1 MTSLLGQ
8 PQKKLADLTDEELAN
23 RVLRSP
29 ALDSMEPTCVELAKR
44 VLKLS
49 TDQELRNAVD
59 SQQTH
64 AMRMEF
70 FEGFTTAMNRHLV
83 CPLNASE
90 TRKVLEACYAFIR
103 ANYAQLLEDVDGDRY
118 TWRDAGA
125 AYYETRNTHA
135 MPLSDSTYDVKK

>member
-1 MTSLLGQ
+1 MTFLLGQ

-23 RVLRSP
+23 RVLQSP

-44 VLKLS
+44 VLALATAKQRRES
-49 TDQELRNAVD
+49 IDAHQN
-59 SQQTH
+59 H

-70 FEGFTTAMNRHLV
+70 FEGFTAAMNRHLI

-103 ANYAQLLEDVDGDRY
+103 ANYAQLLEDVDGERY

-125 AYYETRNTHA
+125 DYYETRNTKHGDKD
-135 MPLSDSTYDVKK
+135 DSPK

>member
-1 MTSLLGQ
+1 MSYLFGQ

-23 RVLRSP
+23 RVLQSP
-29 ALDSMEPTCVELAKR
+29 ALNSMEPTCVELAKR

-49 TDQELRNAVD
+49 TDQELRSAVD

-70 FEGFTTAMNRHLV
+70 FEGFTTAMNRHLI

-90 TRKVLEACYAFIR
+90 TRKVLESCYAFIR
-103 ANYAQLLEDVDGDRY
+103 KNYAQLLEDVDGERY

-125 AYYETRNTHA
+125 DYYETRNTKHGDKD
-135 MPLSDSTYDVKK
+135 DSPK